1 MAVIKKEQS
10 IFQTIFAEALAS
22 KWLAAGFFINGFFTG
37 FLLPTENLES
47 GYTMHHFD
55 FIYGLSGAFSLL
67 IFRFLFKKPTSKQL
81 LFSGIFSAIFAN
93 IGPYIWAT
101 LILPHGYPQKLAD
114 KWLYSFNGPIGQVV
128 LLALLVGAIRY
139 GQSKSNAVAENRLA
153 LNYLRSNMK
162 QQISNEREEILAQI
176 KEKLEPALAA
186 IDSTILSGAER
197 KEISEG
203 INSVIN
209 DVVRPLSHELDASA
223 SAITELNLTKRE
235 IKRDFAKKRFRR
247 RLKGIV
253 PLHLASNLP
262 LAVFCYVNF
271 NLSVIS
277 YLNGF
282 SLAARIGTPFLIIAA
297 GLHSVF
303 SRYAKEKRVKVLR
316 ALFFSIAISIVDSV
330 SFYLLTFYSGDSDL
344 KSGSPGLAFSVFI
357 LTLGP
362 AVFSMILFNMRANIQ
377 AEETLNYEIAHDLS
391 QVRRQLW
398 AIRKK
403 FAREIHGGLQSKLQV
418 LALKLNNSQGS
429 NAEPVKDFYQELE
442 LNLSEDSQLQKPLDL
457 KSYLS
462 DLIDFWDGVVAIKVE
477 VDSHIH
483 NLIADDYFLVECMQ
497 EVIREAVNNA
507 IKHGKSKE
515 IAIKINQSDTSTINL
530 IVVNSNN
537 IGIEK
542 DSIKPSLGIS
552 IFKDLSKSWKLS
564 FDNEHT
570 TLSVEFALN

>member
-55 FIYGLSGAFSLL
+55 FIYGFSGALSLL
-67 IFRFLFKKPTSKQL
+67 IFRFLFKNPTSKQL
-81 LFSGIFSAIFAN
+81 IFSVIFSAIFAN
-93 IGPYIWAT
+93 IGPFIWAT

-128 LLALLVGAIRY
+128 LLALLVGAIKY
-139 GQSKSNAVAENRLA
+139 GQSKSNSVAENRLA

-162 QQISNEREEILAQI
+162 QQISNQHEEILAQI
-176 KEKLEPALAA
+176 KEKLEPALAS

-197 KEISEG
+197 KEISDG
-203 INSVIN
+203 INSVIT

-223 SAITELNLTKRE
+223 SAIADLNLNKRG
-235 IKRDFAKKRFRR
+235 IKRDFTKKRFRR

-253 PLHLASNLP
+253 PMHLASNLP
-262 LAVFCYVNF
+262 LAIFCYLNF

-282 SLAARIGTPFLIIAA
+282 SIAARIGVPFLIFAV

-303 SRYAKEKRVKVLR
+303 SRYANGKKVKVFR
-316 ALFFSIAISIVDSV
+316 ALFYSVAISIADSV
-330 SFYLLTFYSGDSDL
+330 IFYLLTFYSGDSDL

-362 AVFSMILFNMRANIQ
+362 AIFSMILFNMRANIQ
-377 AEETLNYEIAHDLS
+377 AEETLNNEIAQDLS

-403 FAREIHGGLQSKLQV
+403 FAREIHGGLQSKLQI
-418 LALKLNNSQGS
+418 LALKLNNSQAS
-429 NAEPVKDFYQELE
+429 NAEPVKDFYRGLE
-442 LNLSEDSQLQKPLDL
+442 LNLSEDSELQKTLDL

-462 DLIDFWDGVVAIKVE
+462 DLFDFWDGVAVIKVD
-477 VDSHIH
+477 VDSSIY

-507 IKHGKSKE
+507 IKHGKTQE
-515 IAIKINQSDTSTINL
+515 IEIKITQSGAKTINL
-530 IVVNSNN
+530 IVINSNKSSA
-537 IGIEK
+537 EK
-542 DSIKPSLGIS
+542 DSIKPSLGTS
-552 IFKDLSKSWKLS
+552 IFDELSKSWYLA
-564 FDNEHT
+564 FDNERT